1 MRKLNDMLNLKAKN
15 VWECFAKPAE
25 WGIKD
30 TTDGS
35 ITAKAPRFIFSPP
48 PNVTLIGGAA
58 AY

>member
-1 MRKLNDMLNLKAKN
+1 MLNLKAKN